1 MKTIN
6 KILLLTDFSDIANNA
21 VEYALQIAKKVK
33 AEIEILHLI
42 STPVD
47 WVKLTLDKEKIYP
60 ETKAE
65 IGIAKSKL
73 TELLKQ
79 FTDQGIKATKTIVY
93 NVGTQNISQFIKEDK
108 YDLIVMGSHGYKGI
122 IDFAVGSNVTNVIR
136 NTKIPVLVVKT
147 PLKRA
152 LFRRIVMSSTFE
164 EKQKAYFDHIR
175 GYASDLEAK
184 IDLLYINT
192 PYHFKET
199 KEIEDMLSLF
209 DKDCPDNMCNKHH
222 VDAFNEE
229 RGIQFF
235 MEKTDADLFAIA
247 TERKSNFSHFFSLSL
262 TEAIINHLQIPV
274 LIFHV

>member
-6 KILLLTDFSDIANNA
+6 KILLLTDFSDVANNA
-21 VEYALQIAKKVK
+21 VDYALQIAKKVK

-47 WVKLTLDKEKIYP
+47 WVKLTLDKEKMFP

-65 IGIAKSKL
+65 IGIANSKL
-73 TELLKQ
+73 TELLKK

-93 NVGTQNISQFIKEDK
+93 NEGTQNISQFIKEDK
-108 YDLIVMGSHGYKGI
+108 YELIVMGSHGYKGI
-122 IDFAVGSNVTNVIR
+122 KDFVVGSNVTNVIR
-136 NTKIPVLVVKT
+136 NTKIPILVVKK
-147 PLKRA
+147 PLKRDS
-152 LFRRIVMSSTFE
+152 FKRIVMSSTFE
-164 EKQKAYFDHIR
+164 EKHKPYFQHMI
-175 GYASDLEAK
+175 GYATDLDAK
-184 IDLLYINT
+184 MDLLYINT

-199 KEIEDMLSLF
+199 KEIDEMLLLF

-235 MEKTDADLFAIA
+235 MDKSDADLFAIA
-247 TERKSNFSHFFSLSL
+247 PERKSNFSHFFSLSL
-262 TEAIINHLQIPV
+262 TEAIIHHLQIPV

>member
-6 KILLLTDFSDIANNA
+6 KVLLLTDFSDVANNA
-21 VEYALQIAKKVK
+21 VDYAIQIAKKTK
-33 AEIEILHLI
+33 AEIEVLHLI

-47 WVKLTLDKEKIYP
+47 WVKLTLDKEKMFP

-93 NVGTQNISQFIKEDK
+93 NVGTQNISQFIKEEK
-108 YDLIVMGSHGYKGI
+108 YNLIVMGSHGIKGI
-122 IDFAVGSNVTNVIR
+122 IDFAVGSNVINVIR
-136 NTKIPVLVVKT
+136 NTQIPILVVKT
-147 PLKRA
+147 PLKKDS
-152 LFRRIVMSSTFE
+152 LNRIVMSSTFD
-164 EKQKAYFDHIR
+164 EKQRSYFEKMIS
-175 GYASDLEAK
+175 YANDLDAK

-192 PYHFKET
+192 PYHFKESS
-199 KEIEDMLSLF
+199 EIDQMLNLF
-209 DKDCPDNMCNKHH
+209 DKDCPDNTCNKHH

-229 RGIQFF
+229 RGVQFF
-235 MEKTDADLFAIA
+235 MEKSDADLFAIA
-247 TERKSNFSHFFSLSL
+247 TERKSKFSHFFSLSL

>member
-6 KILLLTDFSDIANNA
+6 KILLLTDFSDVANNA

-47 WVKLTLDKEKIYP
+47 WVKLTLEKEKIFP

-73 TELLKQ
+73 TELLKK
-79 FTDQGIKATKTIVY
+79 FTDQGIKATKTIIY
-93 NVGTQNISQFIKEDK
+93 DVGTQNISQFIKEDK

-136 NTKIPVLVVKT
+136 NTKIPVLVVKA

-164 EKQKAYFDHIR
+164 EKQKAYFEHIR

-199 KEIEDMLSLF
+199 KEIDGMLSQF
-209 DKDCPDNMCNKHH
+209 DNDCPHNMCHKHH
-222 VDAFNEE
+222 VDSFNEE

-235 MEKTDADLFAIA
+235 MDKIDADLFAMA
-247 TERKSNFSHFFSLSL
+247 TERKSKLSHFFSFSL
-262 TEAIINHLQIPV
+262 TEAVIHHLQIPV

>member
-6 KILLLTDFSDIANNA
+6 KILLLTDFSDVANNA
-21 VEYALQIAKKVK
+21 VDYALQIAKKVK

-42 STPVD
+42 TTPVD
-47 WVKLTLDKEKIYP
+47 WVKLTLDKEKMFP

-93 NVGTQNISQFIKEDK
+93 NVGTQNISQFIKEEK

-122 IDFAVGSNVTNVIR
+122 IDFALGSNATNVIR
-136 NTKIPVLVVKT
+136 NTKIPVLVVKK
-147 PLKRA
+147 PLKRDSI
-152 LFRRIVMSSTFE
+152 RRLVMSSTFE
-164 EKQKAYFDHIR
+164 EKQRTYFQHMI
-175 GYASDLEAK
+175 GYATDLDAE

-192 PYHFKET
+192 PYNFKET
-199 KEIEDMLSLF
+199 KEIDDMLSLF
-209 DKDCPDNMCNKHH
+209 DKDCPNNMCNKHH
-222 VDAFNEE
+222 IDAYNEE

-235 MEKTDADLFAIA
+235 MEKFDADLFAIA
-247 TERKSNFSHFFSLSL
+247 TERRSKFSHFFSLSL
-262 TEAIINHLQIPV
+262 TEAVIHHLQIPV